1 MLSFLKES
9 IIMAT
14 ERQIYWQGVIEK
26 QASSGLTKIEFF
38 KLNNINP
45 ATYYYWFKKI
55 NTQKKQSSLQ
65 VLPVVVTPQPSIS
78 SSQSVE
84 LLLPNG
90 YQLSFEA
97 SIEPTYLKHVLAV
110 LNS

>member
-1 MLSFLKES
+1 MLSFFKEI

-14 ERQIYWQGVIEK
+14 ERQAHWQGIIDK
-26 QASSGLTKIEFF
+26 QLASGLSKAEFF

-55 NTQKKQSSLQ
+55 NTQAKVNCNKI
-65 VLPVVVTPQPSIS
+65 LPIEITPQLHIS
-78 SSQSVE
+78 SHQTVE

-90 YQLSFEA
+90 YQLSFDA
-97 SIEPTYLKHVLAV
+97 AIEPTNLKQILLA
-110 LNS
+110 LNL

>member
-1 MLSFLKES
+1 MLSFLKEN
-9 IIMAT
+9 IIMTT
-14 ERQIYWQGVIEK
+14 ERQTYWQSVIEK
-26 QASSGLTKIEFF
+26 QANSGLTKIEFF

-45 ATYYYWFKKI
+45 ATYYYWFKKL
-55 NTQKKQSSLQ
+55 NSQQKQSHLQ
-65 VLPVVVTPQPSIS
+65 VLPVVVTQPPSIS
-78 SSQSVE
+78 SSQPIE